1 MGSPIPKG
9 KSKNS
14 PFLTKAFFNTVA
26 PGLASF
32 ADAQKDELD
41 VVVEEDEI
49 EKDPDVI
56 AIMADF

>member
-9 KSKNS
+9 KSKNT

-41 VVVEEDEI
+41 VVVEEYEIDE
-49 EKDPDVI
+49 DPDVV

>member
-49 EKDPDVI
+49 DEDPDVL